1 MLSKILRPDR
11 WQVTMNEGGSH
22 NHDGNRKT
30 LERIQQRRFELLKL
44 ELSNL
49 ALKIDMSVKNLWIIR
64 SFSITIWSG
73 VIAIGIG
80 QFANGN
86 ISPSLLIIAVFMPA
100 IFFFIDAKYQRWY
113 RRIVLRER
121 KIIDFINRRSCANSE
136 FEDTSF
142 ESDFENRTCRFPI
155 YDLSA
160 THTLVNDKEYEW
172 QTSLWRQFLDSTP
185 LSIYGSQMIAS
196 GLIAWV
202 KISPTRFSDVNVDG
216 SYAFFASVAIIV
228 IIICI
233 ALLQKARLN
242 RNS

>member
-73 VIAIGIG
+73 VIAIG

-86 ISPSLLIIAVFMPA
+86 ISPPLLIIAVFMPA
-100 IFFFIDAKYQRWY
+100 FFSLLMQNTKGGTEELF
-113 RRIVLRER
+113 RER
-121 KIIDFINRRSCANSE
+121 E
-136 FEDTSF
+136 
-142 ESDFENRTCRFPI
+142 
-155 YDLSA
+155 
-160 THTLVNDKEYEW
+160 
-172 QTSLWRQFLDSTP
+172 
-185 LSIYGSQMIAS
+185 
-196 GLIAWV
+196 
-202 KISPTRFSDVNVDG
+202 
-216 SYAFFASVAIIV
+216 
-228 IIICI
+228 
-233 ALLQKARLN
+233 
-242 RNS
+242 